1 MKHLFSTL
9 FVVLFATSMLAQTGL
24 TCEDPI
30 PVDKSY
36 IGRVNAGDE
45 LWYTASTWD
54 LPMHVYFSP
63 DVDNSTWGPEVMI
76 DFTCDEGNYTHDQK
90 LDSVIKILS
99 TMGLELPV
107 EFLCDKVV
115 RDGKVEWDL
124 SIDESY
130 RDQLTEYGLTH
141 NIQAFVKVYFTDGG
155 EIRLTPDM
163 TFQNCMENGHYVK
176 LGDTI
181 EIAANDTEKMLV
193 LPYSE
198 WQKDSIRFVWKGDKP
213 ARVWVAEEECQ
224 FTPVDA
230 SVYVKAKYDID
241 QNTPKKL
248 YPADIKSAVGNWI
261 GSGIFFGKVISEGK
275 GQLVV
280 ERIPLGEI
288 KGGATL
294 LKYGETIALNSNDDR
309 VFCFPKTWNATEFL
323 ANTQYLMDMH
333 VSATPDFE
341 VGDENVISIY
351 PFSKN
356 EANRALQLSAK
367 DIATLASSASDDYL
381 YVRFVCNSYANLTVS
396 QWSASS
402 CANQSI
408 LIRTG
413 ERFLVPANSS
423 GVLYRMHYSDWVNYD
438 FNIKWSGN
446 SSLPCYLATTC
457 DFMLSSVDPN
467 MLMMPAVPGR
477 GNIDVKSSDLSSW
490 ADRIID
496 NIVYVRFSPSAQGR
510 VTFTSAKPEE
520 TDPEGPVLD
529 PIYTTE
535 SAAICFG
542 ETYDWNGQTYS
553 TAGEYTYTTVAANGA
568 DSIVTLN
575 LTIYPKVPVTKD
587 TAAICYGETYP
598 WQGQEYTASG
608 EYSVTLKNVNGCD
621 SVVTLALTV
630 YPQTEATTETVEVPF
645 GTAYDW
651 HGTTYTESGEYTTTL
666 QDENGCDYEATLV
679 LTILPEE
686 KPEFA
691 YPVVAS
697 SEEQLL
703 INYPLA
709 TQVYGMEY
717 LSWQAGDVTL
727 AWSGATPLYVFIA
740 KVADFAVA
748 VHHKNVVKFI
758 EIPAEG
764 SVVLPK
770 SEVQALNRYAT
781 EEGYLYVRF
790 LTEKEGVLT
799 TAQAE

>member
-1 MKHLFSTL
+1 MKKFFSAL
-9 FVVLFATSMLAQTGL
+9 LVVLFATSMMAQTGL

-36 IGRVNAGDE
+36 VGRVEAGSE
-45 LWYTASTWD
+45 LWYTAWTYD
-54 LPMHVYFSP
+54 LPLHVYFSP
-63 DVDNSTWGPEVMI
+63 DIDNSTWGPEVTI
-76 DFTCDEGNYTHDQK
+76 DFTCDEGVYTDQK
-90 LDSVIKILS
+90 LDSVINILKM
-99 TMGLELPV
+99 MGLELPV

-115 RDGKVEWDL
+115 RNGKVEWDL
-124 SIDESY
+124 SIDERY

-181 EIAANDTEKMLV
+181 DIAANDSATMFV

-198 WQKDSIRFVWKGDKP
+198 WKNDSLQFTWIGEEP
-213 ARVWVAEEECQ
+213 ACVWVAEEECQ
-224 FTPVDA
+224 FTPTDA

-241 QNTPKKL
+241 QNTPKRL
-248 YPADIKSAVGNWI
+248 YPADMQLAIKNWI
-261 GSGIFFGKVISEGK
+261 GKGIFFGKVLSK
-275 GQLVV
+275 GSGRLVV

-288 KGGATL
+288 QGDAIL
-294 LKYGETIALNSNDDR
+294 LKHGESVALQANDER
-309 VFCFPKTWNATEFL
+309 VFCFPKTWKSTEFL
-323 ANTQYLMDMH
+323 ANTQYLMAMH
-333 VSATPDFE
+333 VSGTPEFAP
-341 VGDENVISIY
+341 GDANVISKY
-351 PFSKN
+351 TFSKEGN
-356 EANRALQLSAK
+356 NRKLQLTAG
-367 DIATLASSASDDYL
+367 DIASLVASAGGDYL
-381 YVRFVCNSYANLTVS
+381 YVRFVSNKATTLTPSV
-396 QWSASS
+396 WNVSS
-402 CANQSI
+402 CVAKTLLIQS
-408 LIRTG
+408 G
-413 ERFLVPANSS
+413 ETFVNTSLEE
-423 GVLYRMHYSDWVNYD
+423 GVYRMAYSDWAGYGLT
-438 FNIKWSGN
+438 IAW
-446 SSLPCYLATTC
+446 TQ
-457 DFMLSSVDPN
+457 
-467 MLMMPAVPGR
+467 R
-477 GNIDVKSSDLSSW
+477 GNLGVHVSSDCGFLFTDPQKLQIITVPAKDSKQVTESEVANW
-490 ADRIID
+490 SAGVDADGF
-496 NIVYVRFSPSAQGR
+496 VYVRLRTTRKGDI
-510 VTFTSAKPEE
+510 TFTSDKPAE

-529 PIYTTE
+529 PVYTTD
-535 SAAICFG
+535 SAAVCFG
-542 ETYDWNGQTYS
+542 ESYEWNGKTY
-553 TAGEYTYTTVAANGA
+553 TATGEYTYTTVAANGA

-575 LTIYPKVPVTKD
+575 LT
-587 TAAICYGETYP
+587 
-598 WQGQEYTASG
+598 
-608 EYSVTLKNVNGCD
+608 
-621 SVVTLALTV
+621 V

-645 GTAYDW
+645 GTTYEW
-651 HGTTYTESGEYTTTL
+651 NGLTYTESGEYTTTL
-666 QDENGCDYEATLV
+666 QDENGCDYQATLL

-697 SEEQLL
+697 SDESLL

-758 EIPAEG
+758 EVPAEG

-790 LTEKEGVLT
+790 LTETEGELT
-799 TAQAE
+799 TEQAK